1 MFSHMNINIWTPW
14 ITKVRQLSVNHPVY
28 IYIMAFYKDRPW
40 QRAWDFLYLR
50 IGSILWTKYFIYGYI
65 IVNEVMCEDLEN
77 IIQIIGEIWAH
88 LLLWITYKI
97 ARLLI
102 TDYCYFCIVEDATHS
117 YCLAK
122 FRYNWNTQWGN
133 MDKIVDWRPK
143 NGIQF
148 KVGFTQKVN
157 SIT

>member
-1 MFSHMNINIWTPW
+1 MT
-14 ITKVRQLSVNHPVY
+14 HPVYIYIY

-77 IIQIIGEIWAH
+77 IMQIIGEIWAY
-88 LLLWITYKI
+88 LFLWIIYKI
-97 ARLLI
+97 ARWR
-102 TDYCYFCIVEDATHS
+102 TQNYCYFCIVEDATHS

-122 FRYNWNTQWGN
+122 FRYNCKTQWGN

-143 NGIQF
+143 NGLQF
-148 KVGFTQKVN
+148 KVGFTQRVN